1 MLLYWLCMFA
11 QLRASLTRLCVAFGT
26 GKNYWMISAHGIY
39 AALGEEKSLALPMF
53 HAFTG
58 CDTVSSFSGR
68 GKKIAWETWNVF
80 PEVTDAF
87 QSLMRQP
94 QQSDVENAMIVL
106 ERFVVLLYDKTSCR
120 SHVNEV
126 RVDLF
131 AYKGRDVLHIPP
143 TQGCLIEHVKRAAY
157 CSHYYQWLSFHNQIN
172 GAGQEL
178 LKEHGK
184 FFGANFL
191 RQVKCAESSYAVVA
205 QKAAERIANVKKLR
219 CPAQLYASVLAHV
232 SNHVNSIL
240 FHSIIII
247 TICTHAYNSLY
258 FIYV

>member
-1 MLLYWLCMFA
+1 MFP
-11 QLRASLTRLCVAFGT
+11 V
-26 GKNYWMISAHGIY
+26 
-39 AALGEEKSLALPMF
+39 
-53 HAFTG
+53 
-58 CDTVSSFSGR
+58 
-68 GKKIAWETWNVF
+68 
-80 PEVTDAF
+80 VTEAF

-94 QQSDVENAMIVL
+94 QQSDVETAMIVL

-157 CSHYYQWLSFHNQIN
+157 QAGYCWSQSLLPMAVLPQRDEWGWTRTTE
-172 GAGQEL
+172 GAWEVLWGKLPEASKLCREL
-178 LKEHGK
+178 PRCGCTKGCRK
-184 FFGANFL
+184 I
-191 RQVKCAESSYAVVA
+191 V
-205 QKAAERIANVKKLR
+205 NVKKLH

-247 TICTHAYNSLY
+247 TICTHVYNSLY
-258 FIYV
+258 FIYVQLTQ

>member
-1 MLLYWLCMFA
+1 M
-11 QLRASLTRLCVAFGT
+11 AFGT
-26 GKNYWMISAHGIY
+26 GKNYRMISAHGIY

-58 CDTVSSFSGR
+58 CDTVSSFSDR
-68 GKKIAWETWNVF
+68 GKKTAWETWNVF

-94 QQSDVENAMIVL
+94 QQSDVETAVIVL

-143 TQGCLIEHVKRAAY
+143 TQGYLIEHVKRAAY
-157 CSHYYQWLSFHNQIN
+157 QAGYCWSQSLLPMAVLQQPDEWGWTRTTEGAWEVLWGKLPEASKVCS
-172 GAGQEL
+172 EL
-178 LKEHGK
+178 IRCGCTKGCRK
-184 FFGANFL
+184 NC
-191 RQVKCAESSYAVVA
+191 KCK
-205 QKAAERIANVKKLR
+205 KAAL
-219 CPAQLYASVLAHV
+219 P
-232 SNHVNSIL
+232 
-240 FHSIIII
+240 
-247 TICTHAYNSLY
+247 CTALCKCTDSC
-258 FIYV
+258 

>member
-1 MLLYWLCMFA
+1 M
-11 QLRASLTRLCVAFGT
+11 AFGT
-26 GKNYWMISAHGIY
+26 RKNNRMISAHGIY
-39 AALGEEKSLALPMF
+39 AAIGEEKSLALPIF

-68 GKKIAWETWNVF
+68 GKKTAWETWNVF

-94 QQSDVENAMIVL
+94 QQLDVETAMIML

-157 CSHYYQWLSFHNQIN
+157 Q
-172 GAGQEL
+172 AGYCWSQSLLPMAVLPQPDEWGWTKL

-219 CPAQLYASVLAHV
+219 YPALLYASVLAHV

-258 FIYV
+258 FIYVQLTL